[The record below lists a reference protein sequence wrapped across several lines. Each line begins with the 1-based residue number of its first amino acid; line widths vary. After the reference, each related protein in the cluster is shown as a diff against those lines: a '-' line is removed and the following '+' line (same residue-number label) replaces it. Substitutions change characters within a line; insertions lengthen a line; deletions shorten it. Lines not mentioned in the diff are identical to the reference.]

1 MTADSGGPPLHG
13 WRTFVTLWSTQS
25 VSVLGSAL
33 AAFAFNIYLAQ
44 TVFPLASQ
52 KPQLALALSVTALAF
67 TLTAMLGA
75 PLAGVW
81 ADRHDRRKT
90 MLGCDLISA
99 AVSLA
104 IGLLMLYLR
113 PSFWPLIPLVA
124 VTGLIGSFHISAFDT
139 SYATLVS
146 KAQLPRANGMM
157 QTLQSLSGLA
167 SPAIAAA
174 IVALPALAHSS
185 GEATWLDLSW
195 LNLSWLA
202 ELQSGVPLA
211 FLIDAASFLFS
222 AAVLMR
228 LVIPSPSADIQ
239 QAQRRNLLA
248 DIGFGWRY
256 ILDRRPLL
264 WLLLTFA
271 LANFVTWP
279 LSVFETLMVKY
290 QLAPDWQARGYTFAT
305 ALALITTLGSVG
317 GVLGGVFMSAWGGLQ
332 RRRVLGVLVPLIV
345 MGLGQFL
352 FGLSQHLYF
361 SGAALLLFGL
371 TSPIL
376 NAHSQAIWQGQ
387 VPTALQGRVFSVR
400 RLIAQFTGPV
410 SIALASVAAGA
421 LPVGWVVM
429 GLSSVLIVFCAAQ
442 LFNPA
447 LRRVEDNTW
456 LEQEA
461 ARRQQGRAA
470 QVIVGLS

>member
-104 IGLLMLYLR
+104 IGLLMLYVR
-113 PSFWPLIPLVA
+113 PSFWTLIPLVA

-139 SYATLVS
+139 SYATLVP

-157 QTLQSLSGLA
+157 QTIQSLSGLA
-167 SPAIAAA
+167 SPAIAAT
-174 IVALPALAHSS
+174 IVALPALARRS
-185 GEATWLDLSW
+185 GESSWLDW
-195 LNLSWLA
+195 SWLA
-202 ELQSGVPLA
+202 NLQSGVPLA

-222 AAVLMR
+222 ALVLTR
-228 LVIPSPSADIQ
+228 LVIPSPSADT
-239 QAQRRNLLA
+239 AGHAERRNLLA

-305 ALALITTLGSVG
+305 ALALVTTLGSVG
-317 GVLGGVFMSAWGGLQ
+317 GVLGGVFISAWGGLQ

-361 SGAALLLFGL
+361 SGAALLLFGI

-470 QVIVGLS
+470 